1 MSIIGACIIPHLP
14 LLVPTIGKEQIVPLQ
29 PLVKAIK
36 KIVSKYTTQ
45 GIDTIVI
52 ISDHNGELKENF
64 IIKLCPNFKLRF
76 DKFGDLATE
85 LNFTGDMGLAYKL
98 KESVET
104 KVDLSLSCDIN
115 LEYGFA
121 IPLFFWQSIMPLP
134 TIIPIL
140 TAPNKNLESHF
151 DFGKQLQTV
160 VHNTSKRVLIITTGD
175 LADQTS
181 LTNEKPNKDFDNYY
195 LKTLRSSDLKSFLQ
209 QPGTSLSQANQ
220 CILNPSL
227 VLAGLLDNM
236 KYTAEI
242 LAYDANFQTGLTVV
256 DIKL

>member
-14 LLVPTIGKEQIVPLQ
+14 LLVPTIGKEQIVPMQ

-36 KIVSKYTTQ
+36 KIVSKYIAQ
-45 GIDTIVI
+45 GVDTIII
-52 ISDHNGELKENF
+52 ISDHNSELKENF

-76 DKFGDLATE
+76 DKFGDLGTE
-85 LNFTGDMGLAYKL
+85 LNFTCDMGLAYKL

-104 KVDLSLSCDIN
+104 KIDLSLSCDIN

-121 IPLFFWQSIMPLP
+121 IPLFFWQSIVPLP

-140 TAPNKNLESHF
+140 TAPSKNLESHF
-151 DFGKQLQTV
+151 DFGRQLQTV

-175 LADQTS
+175 LTHHTFS
-181 LTNEKPNKDFDNYY
+181 TNEKPNKDFDNYY
-195 LKTLRSSDLKSFLQ
+195 LKTLRSGDLKSFLQ
-209 QPGTSLSQANQ
+209 QPGTSFTQTNQ

-242 LAYDANFQTGLTVV
+242 LAYDTNFQTGLAVV